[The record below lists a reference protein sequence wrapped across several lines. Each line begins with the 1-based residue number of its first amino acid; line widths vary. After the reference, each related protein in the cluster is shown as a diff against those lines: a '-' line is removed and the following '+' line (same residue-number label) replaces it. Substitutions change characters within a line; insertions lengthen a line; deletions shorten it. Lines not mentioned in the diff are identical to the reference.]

1 MMREDTKK
9 KLYDMNLAEL
19 ISAVEEQEKNPL
31 YASMTFTERLD
42 IVVDMVYQS
51 KYNNHVKRLLSQAKL
66 RFTNADAV
74 NIYYTNRELDR
85 DKMLRLVSCQFI
97 ET

>member
-1 MMREDTKK
+1 MREDTKK

-42 IVVDMVYQS
+42 IVVDMLA
-51 KYNNHVKRLLSQAKL
+51 KGIEHVMEKHGIA
-66 RFTNADAV
+66 
-74 NIYYTNRELDR
+74 
-85 DKMLRLVSCQFI
+85 
-97 ET
+97 